1 MPSLLYFAYMYHSIE
16 LTTHHLKLPRLA
28 PEFHGYRIVQI
39 SDFHIGEW
47 RNERRLRAAVEIVNQ
62 QAPHLIALTGD
73 YISDDPP
80 VYITHLQD
88 ELCKLHAVDGIA
100 AVLGNHDHHHH
111 PDTLRGIFEECNI
124 HDLSNRFLSLQR
136 GPAAL
141 HIAGI
146 DSYSKEQDDLPRL
159 LEHLPAEGAAIL
171 LAHEPDFAEI
181 SAASGRFD
189 LQLSGHSHGG
199 QVRFPLIGSVF
210 YPRHAH
216 KYPLG
221 RYQIN
226 GMIQYTNRGIGLGHL
241 PIRLNCPAEVS
252 LFILEAA

>member
-1 MPSLLYFAYMYHSIE
+1 MYQAIE
-16 LTTHHLKLPRLA
+16 LTTHNLKLPRLA
-28 PEFHGYRIVQI
+28 PEFNGYRIIQI

-47 RNERRLRAAVEIVNQ
+47 RNEKRLNAAIAIANR
-62 QAPHLIALTGD
+62 QAPDLIALTGD
-73 YISDDPP
+73 YVSADPP
-80 VYITHLQD
+80 AYTGHL
-88 ELCKLHAVDGIA
+88 EKAFCRLRAADGIA
-100 AVLGNHDHHHH
+100 AVLGNHDHHHQ
-111 PDTLRGIFEECNI
+111 PQVLRSLLAACNVR
-124 HDLSNRFLSLQR
+124 DLSNTFVSLRR
-136 GPAAL
+136 GDASL

-146 DSYSKEQDDLPRL
+146 DSYSREEDDLPRL
-159 LEHLPAEGAAIL
+159 LESLPTDGAAIL
-171 LAHEPDFAEI
+171 LAHEPDFADI

-199 QVRFPLIGSVF
+199 QVRFPLIGPVF

-252 LFILEAA
+252 LFVLEAPEA